1 MTSEAT
7 LIKLENIETTVNPGT
22 ADEAKILKGI
32 NLEIREGDFICLLG
46 GNGAGKSTL
55 LNVLA
60 GEVSPSKGK
69 IFYKGKDISKESEE
83 KRSRFIARV
92 FQDPKL
98 GTAPRMTVAENL
110 LLAAKRGERRGL
122 RLRRLKAEKAAFAKA
137 LATINN
143 GLEDKLDVAV
153 DQLSGGQR
161 QALSFVMATY
171 TRPDLLLLDE
181 HTAALDP
188 RSSRNLLEATDRHIR
203 QEQITAVM
211 ITHHMEDALK
221 YGNRLLVLEN
231 GQIIRDYQGAAKKQL
246 TMNDLAKF
254 FE

>member
-1 MTSEAT
+1 MTNAA

-22 ADEAKILKGI
+22 ADETKILKGI
-32 NLEIREGDFICLLG
+32 NLEIKEGDFICLLG

-60 GEVSPSKGK
+60 GEIHPSQGT
-69 IFYKGKDISKESEE
+69 ISYKGIDITKESEE

-143 GLEDKLDVAV
+143 GLED
-153 DQLSGGQR
+153 
-161 QALSFVMATY
+161 
-171 TRPDLLLLDE
+171 
-181 HTAALDP
+181 
-188 RSSRNLLEATDRHIR
+188 
-203 QEQITAVM
+203 
-211 ITHHMEDALK
+211 
-221 YGNRLLVLEN
+221 
-231 GQIIRDYQGAAKKQL
+231 
-246 TMNDLAKF
+246 
-254 FE
+254 